1 MTPQATI
8 ESPTSGAMAPR
19 TRRAT
24 LGLSGLA
31 FVLITVFLAVGAV
44 NSQNNLLFWV
54 FGLSVA
60 AVLVSGIISGSS
72 LMGLRVAFGDIPDTP
87 AGSRTSIP
95 YSIVSTNRLLPV
107 FALTLTE
114 VAPAVPGGTAGGVPG
129 VGEVLHVEPRGRVNA
144 STPWHP
150 QRRGPVEF
158 DRLRIESR
166 FPFGFIVKVLE
177 FSCPRAALV
186 TPPLLEL
193 DPSLISAIGDG
204 QTEHR
209 VKRARRGS
217 VGGYFGLRTYSQG
230 DPRRQIAWK
239 PSARRS
245 ELLVIEHAEPE
256 GRSIWVHL
264 PRPVD
269 DPARTP
275 ADALIAETA
284 IALAASLVRAGSRSG
299 RSVGVWAPWAGVR
312 LAPATGRQAEHR
324 AARVLGMMDLTIAPG
339 ADTTPPARAGDAII
353 TVPLTPAAAGATD
366 TLDPAR
372 PADWLAPGH
381 ALPPCLTLAEGAG

>member
-1 MTPQATI
+1 MTAQGPMTA
-8 ESPTSGAMAPR
+8 PPPGALAPR

-24 LGLSGLA
+24 LGLSGFA

-54 FGLSVA
+54 FGLAVA

-72 LMGLRVAFGDIPDTP
+72 LMGLRVAFADIPDTP
-87 AGSRTSIP
+87 AGTAATVP
-95 YSIVSTNRLLPV
+95 YTIVSTNRLLPV
-107 FALTLTE
+107 FALTLKE
-114 VAPAVPGGTAGGVPG
+114 LPPDARASGAFESGVGGV
-129 VGEVLHVEPRGRVNA
+129 LHIEPRGRVA
-144 STPWHP
+144 ALTPWRP
-150 QRRGPVEF
+150 TRRGQVGF

-177 FSCPRAALV
+177 FSCPRTALV
-186 TPPLLEL
+186 TPPLMEL
-193 DPSLISAIGDG
+193 DPNLISAIGDG

-217 VGGYFGLRTYSQG
+217 VGGYFGLRNYAQG

-239 PSARRS
+239 PSARRG

-264 PRPVD
+264 PRPSGAGSD
-269 DPARTP
+269 DVV
-275 ADALIAETA
+275 AETA
-284 IALAASLVRAGSRSG
+284 IALAASLVRAGSRVG

-312 LAPATGRQAEHR
+312 LSPATGRQAEHR
-324 AARVLGMMDLTIAPG
+324 AARVLGMMDLSLAPG
-339 ADTTPPARAGDAII
+339 ADTAPPARAGDAII
-353 TVPLTPAAAGATD
+353 TVPLTASFTRTGD
-366 TLDPAR
+366 TLDPTR
-372 PADWLAPGH
+372 PGDWLAPGH
-381 ALPPCLTLAEGAG
+381 SLPPCLKQGATNR